1 MGGHEI
7 DCLNCT
13 QGNDVIVTPRIT
25 QHADGADWKKD
36 SEGLTRLVIQ
46 IVLAQLIDEDVVR
59 TTQQIGKLF
68 LDFTENTHTETRT
81 GEGMTVDHLG
91 RQAQFDT
98 EAAHFVLEQLSQWLD
113 QLELHALR
121 QATDVVM

>member
-1 MGGHEI
+1 MSGHEV
-7 DCLNCT
+7 DRLNGT

-36 SEGLTRLVIQ
+36 SEGLTRLVIL

-59 TTQQIGKLF
+59 TTRQVGKLF
-68 LDFTENTHTETRT
+68 LDSPEDTPAETRT
-81 GEGMTVDHLG
+81 REGVTEDHLG

-98 EAAHFVLEQLSQWLD
+98 EA
-113 QLELHALR
+113 
-121 QATDVVM
+121 